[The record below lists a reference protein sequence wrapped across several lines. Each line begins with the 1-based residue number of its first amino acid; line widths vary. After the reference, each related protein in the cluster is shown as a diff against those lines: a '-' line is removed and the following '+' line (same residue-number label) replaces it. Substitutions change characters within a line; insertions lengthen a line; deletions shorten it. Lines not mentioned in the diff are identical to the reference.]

1 MASTGLRLSQSFVKI
16 SELFKERKPNNSY
29 LCGAFSMGLE
39 IQNVKHKSLYTT
51 VNTTSA
57 NLYCKYYA
65 KKATCFGPLLY
76 KPEDG
81 QNKGP
86 KYVTC

>member
-1 MASTGLRLSQSFVKI
+1 
-16 SELFKERKPNNSY
+16 
-29 LCGAFSMGLE
+29 MGLE